1 MYYGGMLKTKYA
13 VIGVVI
19 ALAILVGLLIAVRVS
34 APTDMEASVLQASV
48 VFASGADTSYPVS
61 VVLPDEAGR
70 ARTALIDK
78 MFAGAGNA
86 MDVRE
91 EYLYPA
97 PQPTLQPQPEEPI
110 FIPTPYP
117 YGTTTLPE
125 QPVATEVTA
134 PMDPVVTGNATTS
147 ADIETE

>member
-1 MYYGGMLKTKYA
+1 MFKTKHA

-19 ALAILVGLLIAVRVS
+19 ALAILIGLLIAVRVS
-34 APTDMEASVLQASV
+34 APTDMEAAVLQASV
-48 VFASGADTSYPVS
+48 IFASGAETSYPVS
-61 VVLPDEAGR
+61 VVVPDKADK

-97 PQPTLQPQPEEPI
+97 PQPTQSHPAPSSVFLPQ
-110 FIPTPYP
+110 TPLDVSSSTSETLTETDSTTEVEVSP
-117 YGTTTLPE
+117 DATTTPF
-125 QPVATEVTA
+125 VTE
-134 PMDPVVTGNATTS
+134 
-147 ADIETE
+147 